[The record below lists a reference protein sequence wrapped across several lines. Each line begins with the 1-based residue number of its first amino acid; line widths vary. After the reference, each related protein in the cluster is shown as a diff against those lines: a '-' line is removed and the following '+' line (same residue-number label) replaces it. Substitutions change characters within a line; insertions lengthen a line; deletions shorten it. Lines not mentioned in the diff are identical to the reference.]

1 MDKLNISIMNN
12 TQLQVWKFGG
22 ASISNPDLVENVG
35 SIVKNY
41 LKTNAVLVTSA
52 KGKTTNALE
61 TLVKAYMSES
71 DEANKILRKSSKITF
86 NMHKHF
92 VELGT
97 QY

>member
-1 MDKLNISIMNN
+1 MNN

-52 KGKTTNALE
+52 KGKTTNAL
-61 TLVKAYMSES
+61 
-71 DEANKILRKSSKITF
+71 
-86 NMHKHF
+86 
-92 VELGT
+92 
-97 QY
+97 

>member
-52 KGKTTNALE
+52 KGKTTNAL
-61 TLVKAYMSES
+61 
-71 DEANKILRKSSKITF
+71 
-86 NMHKHF
+86 
-92 VELGT
+92 
-97 QY
+97 